1 MLERLNDVDISQIQR
16 DALVRVA
23 VFTPADGSDHSHVK
37 SGNSLA
43 TDDVVEY
50 ITNLSNGDA
59 RTALNLL
66 ELVLKAPLGTTPQKI
81 YAMLKNTTMSRQA
94 HRGKRVR
101 LVLTAHSLGMIA
113 LATTDTI

>member
-1 MLERLNDVDISQIQR
+1 VLERLSDVDISQIQR

-23 VFTPADGSDHSHVK
+23 VSTPDHSHVK

-81 YAMLKNTTMSRQA
+81 YAMLKNTTVSR
-94 HRGKRVR
+94 
-101 LVLTAHSLGMIA
+101 
-113 LATTDTI
+113 